1 MRNKTFN
8 IFTNKYSVVLL
19 AVSACILWG
28 SAFPSLKVSYSLL
41 NIDDS
46 GPFIKMLFASYRFML
61 AAFML
66 IVFIIFKSG
75 FKRLKLKKKDYLNLI
90 ILGLIQTFGQYAF
103 FYNGLA
109 KTTGVKASVLMTSG
123 IFFTVIAS
131 HFIYKDDR
139 LNKLKTFGLILG
151 ITGVIIINI
160 SRGNLNFIFKFTG
173 EGFIIM
179 TGVMSTIAIL
189 YVKYL
194 SEKIDIMI
202 ITAFQMLFGS
212 VTLFLI
218 ALTGA
223 NINAIS
229 FNFKTGI
236 LLVYLAFISAAAFGL
251 WYSLIKFNK
260 VGYITIYKF
269 IVPVSGVFLSSIFII
284 TETITIS
291 AVIALV
297 LVSLGI
303 VIINMPQ
310 EYLNK
315 NFKAKGGKTK

>member
-1 MRNKTFN
+1 
-8 IFTNKYSVVLL
+8 L
-19 AVSACILWG
+19 
-28 SAFPSLKVSYSLL
+28 
-41 NIDDS
+41 
-46 GPFIKMLFASYRFML
+46 
-61 AAFML
+61 
-66 IVFIIFKSG
+66 
-75 FKRLKLKKKDYLNLI
+75 
-90 ILGLIQTFGQYAF
+90 ILGLIQTFAQYAF

-109 KTTGVKASVLMTSG
+109 KTTGVKASILITSG

-131 HFIYKDDR
+131 HLIYDDDK
-139 LNKLKTFGLILG
+139 LNKVKSFGLLLG

-160 SRGNLNFIFKFTG
+160 NRGNLNFIFNFTG

-194 SEKIDIMI
+194 SKNIDIMI
-202 ITAFQMLFGS
+202 ITAYQMFFGS

-218 ALTGA
+218 ALSGSSLEA
-223 NINAIS
+223 LN
-229 FNFKTGI
+229 FNLKSGV

-269 IVPVSGVFLSSIFII
+269 IVPVSGVYLSALFII
-284 TETITIS
+284 TES
-291 AVIALV
+291 VNLNAVFALL

-303 VIINMPQ
+303 VIINMP
-310 EYLNK
+310 EGYLTK
-315 NFKAKGGKTK
+315 KRGG